1 MFRSRNVP
9 VIAWNLTVSRV
20 LCPSA
25 LHIRVLFKSSD
36 RFSGRIRLLPSVQA
50 VGRYHAGTM
59 ESESEKSQNRQ
70 PQDIGPAVVVPAY
83 HQSLLNYLKKDEA
96 ELWQWFSSH
105 CVRTEGAETVRLE
118 LLKTAYR
125 IGRDTAAEL
134 YSLVDVAV
142 DGMGLSCPVT
152 VYQAQNA
159 TGLNASLAWLPHEAH
174 VVFHGPV
181 QESLTNDELLAL
193 LVHELAHHEL
203 LSIQD
208 SEFLIVEQILTAMIA
223 DAAADNPH
231 DRTLRNYHLYTEL
244 HCDRRA
250 LQVTDSLESC
260 VSMLVKMET
269 GLKDVSGAA
278 YIEQAN
284 EVLATGP
291 TSSDGVT
298 HPEMFIR
305 AKALQLWRDEPTHS
319 GRTLQSFVEGPLALR
334 HMDLLRQRRVTEL
347 TMTFL
352 QRYLRHEWLQTD
364 LVMGHAKRFFGDFCP
379 PDTDTDATALNTSLS
394 ECDAQLR
401 SYFCYLL
408 LDFVTCDADLEE
420 APLAAAILFVQKV
433 GMADQFRVLVRKELK
448 LSKRLLQKVEKD
460 AAKIV
465 RQAEKEFV

>member
-203 LSIQD
+203 L
-208 SEFLIVEQILTAMIA
+208 
-223 DAAADNPH
+223 
-231 DRTLRNYHLYTEL
+231 
-244 HCDRRA
+244 
-250 LQVTDSLESC
+250 
-260 VSMLVKMET
+260 
-269 GLKDVSGAA
+269 
-278 YIEQAN
+278 
-284 EVLATGP
+284 
-291 TSSDGVT
+291 
-298 HPEMFIR
+298 
-305 AKALQLWRDEPTHS
+305 
-319 GRTLQSFVEGPLALR
+319 
-334 HMDLLRQRRVTEL
+334 
-347 TMTFL
+347 
-352 QRYLRHEWLQTD
+352 
-364 LVMGHAKRFFGDFCP
+364 
-379 PDTDTDATALNTSLS
+379 
-394 ECDAQLR
+394 
-401 SYFCYLL
+401 
-408 LDFVTCDADLEE
+408 
-420 APLAAAILFVQKV
+420 
-433 GMADQFRVLVRKELK
+433 
-448 LSKRLLQKVEKD
+448 
-460 AAKIV
+460 
-465 RQAEKEFV
+465 